1 MTPRVP
7 FAERGGALRGLLDLA
22 TGCYPAFL
30 FGGSCKASLP
40 VFHFHEVTRDWL
52 EPRLQYLAENR
63 YRSVTCDEISRL
75 VIDGVSPGP
84 RTVGLTF
91 DDAWTSMW
99 TVAMPLL
106 RRFGFRAIVFAIPG
120 RVSEAAGVRP
130 TIDDVGRTRVL
141 RHENTEVL
149 RHEDTTVRRHEDTAV
164 PRHEDT
170 AVPRHEDMRT
180 DGPPFATWPE
190 LRAMHDS
197 GVVDIQSHTRSHA
210 MIFGH
215 DAVSDFVT
223 PDYERE
229 PMLNRPLTSEVGG
242 AFLGPDA
249 LGMPLYL
256 RQSRMSDAR
265 RFLPDQSAAERC
277 RAHVARHGGRAFF
290 DRPGWRTELETIAHT
305 GRGHFEDDDTRVA
318 VIREELAEGRAML
331 NDKLRTTAVRHV
343 ALPWGIAG
351 DIARRAVAETGHGIA
366 FAERPLRKRLVR
378 AGDDRYGLMRLNG
391 KFLTCLPGRGG
402 RQWFMTTVANG

>member
-1 MTPRVP
+1 MTARIP
-7 FAERGGALRGLLDLA
+7 FKERGGALRGLLDLA

-30 FGGSCKASLP
+30 FGGSCKAALP
-40 VFHFHEVTRDWL
+40 VFHFHDVTEAWL

-63 YRSVTCDEISRL
+63 YRSVTCDEIARF

-84 RTVGLTF
+84 RIVGLTF

-106 RRFGFRAIVFAIPG
+106 RRFGLRAIVFAIPD
-120 RVSEAAGVRP
+120 RISEAASVRP
-130 TIDDVGRTRVL
+130 TIDDVSRTEAL
-141 RHENTEVL
+141 RHGDTELL
-149 RHEDTTVRRHEDTAV
+149 RHKDPESLSHEERRN
-164 PRHEDT
+164 
-170 AVPRHEDMRT
+170 

-215 DAVSDFVT
+215 HTVTGFVT

-229 PMLNRPLTSEVGG
+229 PMLNRPLTSEAER

-249 LGMPLYL
+249 LGTPLYL
-256 RQSRMSDAR
+256 RRSRMSDAR
-265 RFLPDQSAAERC
+265 RFLPDPSAAERC

-290 DRPGWRTELETIAHT
+290 HRPGWRSELETMARA
-305 GRGHFEDDDTRVA
+305 GRGHFEDDATRIT
-318 VIREELAEGRAML
+318 VIREELAQGRAML
-331 NDKLRTTAVRHV
+331 NDQLRTTAVRHV

-351 DIARRAVAETGHGIA
+351 DIARRAVAETGHAIA
-366 FAERPLRKRLVR
+366 FAERPLRSRLVR

-402 RQWFMTTVANG
+402 RQWFMTTVAND